1 MATPVRP
8 HWLLLFVLVAA
19 GYAVGYQLATSWFS
33 AEGQG
38 ASFFPAAGVTLA
50 ALVLVTKRQWPV
62 VLVAA
67 GLTELSLDLYDG
79 ISALGSVGYTI
90 ANLVQPLVGAL
101 LLAALVPRVNLGRTR
116 DLAAFLA
123 CAVIVAPAVG
133 GAIGASTFVL
143 DGGTGWAR
151 FAFEWWSGDGLG
163 VLVVGAAI
171 LSLWSTV
178 PKHVTRG
185 RIAEGV
191 ALALLAVVG
200 TALVFRLEWFELVYL
215 PTALLLV
222 IAFRIGTRGVALTGA
237 VMAFIAAQATAEG
250 HLYWAALDVTAA
262 TGILYLQLA
271 LAVLISAGLALAAEI
286 TQRERAAFAL
296 ASARESMRT
305 ASEQAALYESERDA
319 RLRAELL
326 ERHAAH
332 LAAAMTV
339 RDIAEAT
346 IDDLESAGI
355 TIAVMGVVR
364 GDLVETVGSSGIA
377 HDTRERFSRFPLADA
392 SLITDTIRSGTTTT
406 ISSPEEYEARYP
418 TFAEVRRQTGMQ
430 SITGV
435 PLRAGSGRVIG
446 ALAVSATTAEWFD
459 EQRRQ
464 VITAVAGQC
473 GVALERAQLQEDADA
488 VAADAAFLAE
498 LGETLDVATTARDR
512 AQQVVE
518 LLVRDGAAFAAVQ
531 HDDDEVGAVT
541 LASASASHTP
551 SQDGDD
557 APPEDSQGFTT
568 LQLRARG
575 RLVGTLTVRF
585 DADPIRRMS
594 SSQLREVA
602 TRAAIAIDNALL
614 YERERDVSHSL
625 QLGLLG
631 STTELAPGTDVA
643 SAYLPGTTTL
653 EVGGDWHDAF
663 VLRNGTTALV
673 VGDVV
678 GHGLEAAVA
687 MGQLRG
693 AVRALAPIGSPSE
706 LLGHLDDFVEM
717 LPAAGMATIAFV
729 ELDDSTGRLRY
740 ACAGHP
746 PPLVVS
752 PRGST
757 RFLWEG
763 RSPPLGSTVGDERA
777 EAVDRLE
784 PGDTIVLYTDGL
796 VERRTESLADGL
808 ERLVDV
814 ASREAGAGAD
824 ALVDRIIE
832 ELPAEGAQ
840 DDVCVLV
847 LTLAP
852 REDRHFA
859 YSFPAAPSELAVLRR
874 ALADWLEKAGCPV
887 DARHDAIVAISEVA
901 ANAVEHAYAF
911 DGAGVIGVEARLG
924 TDGELDVTIRDE
936 GTWRDP
942 RPDSDRGRGLPI
954 VGAIMEDVTV
964 RSNQRG
970 TVVRMR
976 LPLTSRT
983 TA

>member
-8 HWLLLFVLVAA
+8 HWLLLFVLVAV

-50 ALVLVTKRQWPV
+50 ALVLVSRRQWPV

-67 GLTELSLDLYDG
+67 GLTELSLDLHDG
-79 ISALGSVGYTI
+79 ISPLGSVGYTI

-101 LLAALVPRVNLGRTR
+101 LLAAVVPRVNLGRTR

-250 HLYWAALDVTAA
+250 HLYWAALDITAA

-271 LAVLISAGLALAAEI
+271 LAVLIAAALALAAEI

-364 GDLVETVGSSGIA
+364 GDMVETVGSSGIA
-377 HDTRERFSRFPLADA
+377 RDTRERFSRFPLADA
-392 SLITDTIRSGTTTT
+392 SLVTDTIRSGATTT
-406 ISSPEEYEARYP
+406 ISSPEEYEKRYP
-418 TFAEVRRQTGMQ
+418 TFADVRRQTGMQ
-430 SITGV
+430 SITAV

-446 ALAVSATTAEWFD
+446 ALAVSATSAEWFD

-464 VITAVAGQC
+464 VIAAVAGQC

-488 VAADAAFLAE
+488 AAADAAFLAE
-498 LGETLDVATTARDR
+498 LGETLDVATTARER
-512 AQQVVE
+512 AQRVVD
-518 LLVRDGAAFAAVQ
+518 LLVRDGADFAAVQ

-541 LASASASHTP
+541 LASASAPRPP

-557 APPEDSQGFTT
+557 APPEDSQALTT
-568 LQLRARG
+568 LPLRARG

-585 DADPIRRMS
+585 DADPTHGMS
-594 SSQLREVA
+594 SSHLREIA
-602 TRAAIAIDNALL
+602 TRTAIAIDNALL

-625 QLGLLG
+625 QLGLLAG
-631 STTELAPGTDVA
+631 ASELAPATDVA
-643 SAYLPGTTTL
+643 TAYLPGTTTL

-706 LLGHLDDFVEM
+706 LLAHLDDFVDM

-729 ELDDSTGRLRY
+729 ELDAATGRLRY

-752 PRGST
+752 PQGST

-763 RSPPLGSTVGDERA
+763 RSPPLGSTVGDSRA
-777 EAVDRLE
+777 EAADRLE
-784 PGDTIVLYTDGL
+784 PGHTIVLYTDGL

-808 ERLVDV
+808 DRLVEV
-814 ASREAGAGAD
+814 ASCEAGASAD
-824 ALVDRIIE
+824 ALVGRIVD
-832 ELPAEGAQ
+832 ELADGAQ
-840 DDVCVLV
+840 DDVCVLA
-847 LTLAP
+847 LRLAP
-852 REDRHFA
+852 REGRRFA
-859 YSFPAAPSELAVLRR
+859 YTFPATASELTVLRR

-887 DARHDAIVAISEVA
+887 DERRDAIVAISEVA

-924 TDGELDVTIRDE
+924 TNGELEVAIRDE
-936 GTWRDP
+936 GIWREP
-942 RPDSDRGRGLPI
+942 RPDSDRGLGLPM
-954 VGAIMEDVTV
+954 VGAIMQDVTV
-964 RSNQRG
+964 HSNQRG

>member
-50 ALVLVTKRQWPV
+50 ALVLVSKRQWPV

-133 GAIGASTFVL
+133 GVIGASTFVL

-191 ALALLAVVG
+191 ALAVLAVVG

-271 LAVLISAGLALAAEI
+271 LAVLISAALALAAEI

-364 GDLVETVGSSGIA
+364 GDMVETVGSSGIA

-392 SLITDTIRSGTTTT
+392 SLITDTIRSGATTT

-418 TFAEVRRQTGMQ
+418 TFADVRRQTGMQ
-430 SITGV
+430 SITAV

-464 VITAVAGQC
+464 VIAAVAGQC

-498 LGETLDVATTARDR
+498 LGETLDVATTARER
-512 AQQVVE
+512 AQRVVE

-541 LASASASHTP
+541 LASASAPHTP

-557 APPEDSQGFTT
+557 APPEDSQALTT
-568 LQLRARG
+568 LPLRARG

-585 DADPIRRMS
+585 DADPIRTHEQLAAAGDRDSHGHRHRQRAPVRARARRLALVAARAARGARPSSRRPRTSRVRTSRARRRSRSEATGTTRSCCGTARLRSLSATWSGTASKRRSRWVSCEARFGRSRRSDRRPSCSSTSTTSSRCCPQPEWRPSRS
-594 SSQLREVA
+594 SSSTPRPAACA
-602 TRAAIAIDNALL
+602 TRVPVIRRRSSSRP
-614 YERERDVSHSL
+614 REAPASCGRD
-625 QLGLLG
+625 
-631 STTELAPGTDVA
+631 ARPR
-643 SAYLPGTTTL
+643 SARQ
-653 EVGGDWHDAF
+653 W
-663 VLRNGTTALV
+663 
-673 VGDVV
+673 
-678 GHGLEAAVA
+678 
-687 MGQLRG
+687 
-693 AVRALAPIGSPSE
+693 
-706 LLGHLDDFVEM
+706 
-717 LPAAGMATIAFV
+717 AT
-729 ELDDSTGRLRY
+729 S
-740 ACAGHP
+740 
-746 PPLVVS
+746 
-752 PRGST
+752 
-757 RFLWEG
+757 
-763 RSPPLGSTVGDERA
+763 RA

-808 ERLVDV
+808 DRLVEV
-814 ASREAGAGAD
+814 ASREAGASAD
-824 ALVDRIIE
+824 ALVDRIVE
-832 ELPAEGAQ
+832 ELLPM
-840 DDVCVLV
+840 
-847 LTLAP
+847 
-852 REDRHFA
+852 
-859 YSFPAAPSELAVLRR
+859 
-874 ALADWLEKAGCPV
+874 AL
-887 DARHDAIVAISEVA
+887 
-901 ANAVEHAYAF
+901 
-911 DGAGVIGVEARLG
+911 
-924 TDGELDVTIRDE
+924 
-936 GTWRDP
+936 
-942 RPDSDRGRGLPI
+942 
-954 VGAIMEDVTV
+954 
-964 RSNQRG
+964 
-970 TVVRMR
+970 
-976 LPLTSRT
+976 RT
-983 TA
+983 TSASSR